1 MAAASLLIDYVLTVA
16 VSIAAGVAALTSAF
30 PEWHLNRVEVALGF
44 VALIAVG
51 NLRGIR
57 ESGRIF
63 AVPTY
68 FFLGRH
74 RSG

>member
-1 MAAASLLIDYVLTVA
+1 MLTVA
-16 VSIAAGVAALTSAF
+16 VSIAAGVRGDHVGVSAAGTSTASSC
-30 PEWHLNRVEVALGF
+30 ALGF
-44 VALIAVG
+44 VVILMLG

-68 FFLGRH
+68 FFIVSILALIGVGRVA
-74 RSG
+74 RT

>member
-1 MAAASLLIDYVLTVA
+1 MA

-30 PEWHLNRVEVALGF
+30 PSWHVNRVELTLAF
-44 VALIAVG
+44 VFVLMVG

-68 FFLGRH
+68 FFITTILALIAVGA
-74 RSG
+74 SGAS